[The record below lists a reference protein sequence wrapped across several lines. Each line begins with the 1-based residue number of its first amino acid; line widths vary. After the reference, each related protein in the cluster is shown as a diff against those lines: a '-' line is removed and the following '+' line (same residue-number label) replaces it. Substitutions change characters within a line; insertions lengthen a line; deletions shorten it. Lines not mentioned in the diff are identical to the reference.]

1 MNMATKWKRQL
12 LVADCG
18 KILSGDRISLPGT
31 VLQELEHLIV
41 EGQSLFLKISASQ
54 AKGARSLV
62 ASVGDFNADA
72 NMVTLPVWMQQ
83 HLGVSVNGQVLISVV
98 DEPEKAES
106 CALQP
111 LDARFLKIENH
122 KAALESALSSQFNT
136 LNEGTTIAIKHQN
149 QLYAMHVSQ
158 LQPES
163 CCSIMNTELIV
174 DLIPPLGPDGKP
186 IFIPKGSN
194 AHKSIKKQETIE
206 IPFGEAEGIV
216 CKLRNS
222 GYTIFKTMVP
232 NITSF
237 KVHMKTTEKSPV
249 GADFE
254 AYAADDSIE
263 TPEREKHQFSSTGE
277 NIESSEITITT
288 QKNCSGRFFYVGARA
303 YECETCEVKV
313 AIMPEQTTSS
323 STDQST
329 QQNMI
334 ACQNCKEL
342 IPQGRIQL
350 HAAYCERHNVFC
362 SICKKTVRKIDWEN
376 HWHCPNCTDQPYT
389 CSSKRARK
397 KHNDI
402 YHTPISCDC
411 GTQFELVSFLR
422 HKREDCENR
431 TITCRFCY
439 NSMKAGPVA
448 ADPADR
454 IRGYT
459 EHEAYCGSKTEPCS
473 VCGRSIRL
481 RDLKTHSQLHDL
493 DTNKNMKS
501 EYLPPTDEEREA
513 AWAAAGYAPSEPL
526 KTPKPINRKRSIMAS
541 MSPNPK
547 PIVESHKPAVVCRN
561 VPCSMPL
568 ASPSPSLCAICWGKV
583 GGPYFKDTSRNLDTQ
598 TFIKALLQLYVK
610 QLTTGCGD
618 SNCQNVYC
626 VSSGKRNTVTS
637 TVAATTALHLL
648 KNGLESEH
656 HICVSPEQRTHHN
669 NVEMLA
675 SMGFK
680 REWAVTALS
689 ERQYNMEDSVA
700 WLCTIQ
706 EAAVS

>member
-342 IPQGRIQL
+342 IPQVCTSLLSLCNDCPYLPRNRGGFNCMQLIVNDIMYFAVFAKRLFGKSIGRIIGT
-350 HAAYCERHNVFC
+350 A
-362 SICKKTVRKIDWEN
+362 
-376 HWHCPNCTDQPYT
+376 
-389 CSSKRARK
+389 
-397 KHNDI
+397 
-402 YHTPISCDC
+402 PI
-411 GTQFELVSFLR
+411 V
-422 HKREDCENR
+422 
-431 TITCRFCY
+431 
-439 NSMKAGPVA
+439 
-448 ADPADR
+448 
-454 IRGYT
+454 
-459 EHEAYCGSKTEPCS
+459 
-473 VCGRSIRL
+473 
-481 RDLKTHSQLHDL
+481 
-493 DTNKNMKS
+493 
-501 EYLPPTDEEREA
+501 
-513 AWAAAGYAPSEPL
+513 
-526 KTPKPINRKRSIMAS
+526 PINPTHAP
-541 MSPNPK
+541 PNGHVKNTTIYITHQYPVT
-547 PIVESHKPAVVCRN
+547 VEHN
-561 VPCSMPL
+561 
-568 ASPSPSLCAICWGKV
+568 
-583 GGPYFKDTSRNLDTQ
+583 
-598 TFIKALLQLYVK
+598 
-610 QLTTGCGD
+610 
-618 SNCQNVYC
+618 SN
-626 VSSGKRNTVTS
+626 
-637 TVAATTALHLL
+637 
-648 KNGLESEH
+648 
-656 HICVSPEQRTHHN
+656 
-669 NVEMLA
+669 
-675 SMGFK
+675 
-680 REWAVTALS
+680 
-689 ERQYNMEDSVA
+689 
-700 WLCTIQ
+700 
-706 EAAVS
+706 